1 MHSSVCLIH
10 SLYSEAVQN
19 PYQKNYATCGRTEQ
33 YSEHNNS
40 PNYAQV
46 NLYIK
51 FKILKTID
59 IYLQLTNFTISSSSI
74 KIFLHFPINFQ
85 AYQTRS
91 NTSLPCLCNP
101 DRFCFHSKKKKTV
114 YFFQTSISALERADA
129 PFSILWLNMALFCV
143 ELCVHFL
150 PARYSLKFSI
160 LIRPVNYPHKRLSH
174 KLKVSRD
181 FLALFQ
187 NVPF

>member
-1 MHSSVCLIH
+1 MHFSVCLIH

-19 PYQKNYATCGRTEQ
+19 PYRKNYATCGRTEQ

-40 PNYAQV
+40 PNYEQV

-101 DRFCFHSKKKKTV
+101 DRFCFHSKKKIQKNP
-114 YFFQTSISALERADA
+114 QSISSRPRSLPLSEQMLHF
-129 PFSILWLNMALFCV
+129 PFCG
-143 ELCVHFL
+143 
-150 PARYSLKFSI
+150 
-160 LIRPVNYPHKRLSH
+160 
-174 KLKVSRD
+174 
-181 FLALFQ
+181 
-187 NVPF
+187 